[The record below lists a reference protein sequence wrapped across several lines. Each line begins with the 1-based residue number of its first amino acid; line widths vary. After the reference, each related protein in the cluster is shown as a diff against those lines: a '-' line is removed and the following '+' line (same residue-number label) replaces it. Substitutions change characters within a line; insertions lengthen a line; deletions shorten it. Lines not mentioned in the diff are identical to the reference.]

1 MTCMPKQGKTSLF
14 CSSFIFYYLLR
25 YFRYFIILDSDIIA
39 TKPCFD
45 VIIHEVLSFCQ
56 GEKLLC
62 ENKKLDIQDH
72 YEKDYKHAL

>member
-1 MTCMPKQGKTSLF
+1 MTCMPKHSKTALF

-45 VIIHEVLSFCQ
+45 VIIYRVLSFCQ

-62 ENKKLDIQDH
+62 ENKNLDIDH